1 MKIRYADKEGG
12 NIEWEPPRIL
22 VDTLKQGGLSESQI
36 KQILTGLFEERLG
49 QMHNILV
56 SIALCPNP
64 AQATFAIDDL
74 GRNLRDVAQRH
85 LETLEKLR
93 KMQRE

>member
-12 NIEWEPPRIL
+12 NIEWEPPRKL

-36 KQILTGLFEERLG
+36 KQILTGLFEKQLG
-49 QMHNILV
+49 QMHYILA
-56 SIALCPNP
+56 SIAFCSNP
-64 AQATFAIDDL
+64 AQATYAIDDL
-74 GRNLRDVAQRH
+74 GRSLGDVAQRH
-85 LETLEKLR
+85 VETLEKLR